1 MDAATSG
8 VRPQRACAQ
17 TYDDDDDDDG
27 DDDVTTTTMMMA
39 STTVAARRHVHAAPR
54 PSARRTRRATSAS
67 ASSSNRYAV
76 GVSVLA
82 EPTLPSV
89 GDPMVVGVTIGAL
102 AAGAMYVRALR
113 KRLER
118 ALRRAARAEVENAE
132 LEWRLRVATSS
143 MDPDARAA
151 RPRPQQH
158 QQQQQQQPQQQFRG
172 GGSASSSRP
181 DTRDVVIQGLKDEI
195 EALKLTLT
203 ATRAESRA
211 ERLRAETDDA
221 RDILRATRAALDD
234 KN

>member
-1 MDAATSG
+1 
-8 VRPQRACAQ
+8 
-17 TYDDDDDDDG
+17 
-27 DDDVTTTTMMMA
+27 MMMA

-102 AAGAMYVRALR
+102 AAGAMYVGTLR

-151 RPRPQQH
+151 RPRA
-158 QQQQQQQPQQQFRG
+158 QQQQQQQQQFRG
-172 GGSASSSRP
+172 GGGASSSRP

-221 RDILRATRAALDD
+221 RDILRATRAALDE